1 MTLSLSR
8 ADTYIDRQFSELGH
22 ELGLAGFLVAV
33 DVIFDGI
40 APSSRSATAVK
51 KVPAGREFARG

>member
-1 MTLSLSR
+1 MTLSLSK

-22 ELGLAGFLVAV
+22 EPGLAGFLVAV

-40 APSSRSATAVK
+40 ALITLGTAVK
-51 KVPAGREFARG
+51 KVPAGRELARG